1 MISPPSSYAAS
12 CSPQRPRRP
21 LAGAPRSTVD
31 PWVDWTE
38 EIRAPRILLAEDDL
52 EMRAMLADVLSRD
65 GYEVIEARHGAELHD
80 LLIAQRDETDAN
92 SAADLII
99 SDLRMPIITGLD
111 VHAWLREHDSETP
124 FILITAF
131 GGEELA
137 AQSLSEGVAAVFDK
151 PFDIDA
157 LRAKVAILLGRH
169 LPEPPQDR

>member
-1 MISPPSSYAAS
+1 MINPPSSYAPS
-12 CSPQRPRRP
+12 RSPQRPRAI

-31 PWVDWTE
+31 REVDGTAQ
-38 EIRAPRILLAEDDL
+38 IRAPRIVLAEDDL
-52 EMRAMLADVLSRD
+52 EMRSMLADVLWRD

-80 LLIAQRDETDAN
+80 ILMAQRDETEAN
-92 SAADLII
+92 PAADLII

-137 AQSLSEGVAAVFDK
+137 SQSLREGVVAVFDK
-151 PFDIDA
+151 PFDIDV
-157 LRAKVAILLGRH
+157 LRAKVAMLLGRN
-169 LPEPPQDR
+169 LPDPTAG